1 VDNVYTSELVD
12 NSAVYGVPLEN
23 KFTVYIFWSLPCK
36 KGKWVV
42 QEEDGEN
49 RIIWKRIIYTRRDL
63 ELWATSTHDGGD
75 RDYDDDDDIS
85 GCLFAAVT
93 ETYNM

>member
-49 RIIWKRIIYTRRDL
+49 RII
-63 ELWATSTHDGGD
+63 
-75 RDYDDDDDIS
+75 
-85 GCLFAAVT
+85 
-93 ETYNM
+93 